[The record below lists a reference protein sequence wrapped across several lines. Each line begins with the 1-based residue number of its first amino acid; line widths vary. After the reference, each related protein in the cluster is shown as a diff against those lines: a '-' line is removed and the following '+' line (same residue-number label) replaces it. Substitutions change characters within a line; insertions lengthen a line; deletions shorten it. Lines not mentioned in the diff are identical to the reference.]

1 MPRDERR
8 KLCNRLLEYV
18 DTITNAMCKAK
29 ALARVQ
35 KVITELDRAQLQQN
49 NANEA
54 ELIATNLHTVDT
66 TIGQLENMRDRLRVQ
81 DRLNQSSCEI
91 LSNRQAAQLSE
102 DIQNALPS
110 DKENDS
116 PYDSVAPE
124 ALDADERA
132 AEWAKTARSSS
143 DPPPEADQINQM
155 LEEEAEKRQQRQSR
169 KRKTFM
175 VDRLQTT
182 HVPAPDPASAESDI
196 S

>member
-1 MPRDERR
+1 MERTAITRTAAAALMKIAEEGKTKRGVVMPRDERR
-8 KLCNRLLEYV
+8 KLCDRLLEYSK
-18 DTITNAMCKAK
+18 TITNVMCKTK

-110 DKENDS
+110 D
-116 PYDSVAPE
+116 
-124 ALDADERA
+124 
-132 AEWAKTARSSS
+132 
-143 DPPPEADQINQM
+143 
-155 LEEEAEKRQQRQSR
+155 
-169 KRKTFM
+169 
-175 VDRLQTT
+175 
-182 HVPAPDPASAESDI
+182 
-196 S
+196 